1 MTPPCRK
8 VRIMPT
14 RSAID
19 PKWKKL
25 HTNNPYKLIADPHY
39 FDITS
44 MAQPL
49 RSERLKKK
57 GAAAAASKSG
67 SPSGTD
73 TGLFS
78 FIKDV
83 DLSIGTAAS
92 LPKASGTPVGTAP
105 SLPRVGTA
113 PAPTAAEPAGAA
125 GSSSAAPVQHARTST
140 EAMPVRCYFTTTFV
154 VLTTY
159 LSCPATPNCANK
171 GAAARSRVPR

>member
-25 HTNNPYKLIADPHY
+25 HTNNPYKLIPDPHY

-83 DLSIGTAAS
+83 DSPIGTAAS

-105 SLPRVGTA
+105 SLPSLGAA
-113 PAPTAAEPAGAA
+113 PPPAAA
-125 GSSSAAPVQHARTST
+125 GSSEAAPVQRARTSA
-140 EAMPVRCYFTTTFV
+140 EAMPVRCYFTITFI